1 MGVGVKHHGSRGGRH
16 CEPEASE
23 GAWQWVCLSKFCMCE
38 HFIANQKDGS
48 FKRMLF
54 KKKLVGISHYY
65 ITLLFS
71 AQLNEIREGIDGSKK
86 GVEGIL
92 ICRWYD
98 SKPGKSQEDK

>member
-1 MGVGVKHHGSRGGRH
+1 MDLLKG
-16 CEPEASE
+16 CY
-23 GAWQWVCLSKFCMCE
+23 L
-38 HFIANQKDGS
+38 
-48 FKRMLF
+48 

-71 AQLNEIREGIDGSKK
+71 AQLNEIRERIDGSKK
-86 GVEGIL
+86 EVEGIL

>member
-1 MGVGVKHHGSRGGRH
+1 MGHEEVGTVSLKPVRVHGNGYVFLSF
-16 CEPEASE
+16 
-23 GAWQWVCLSKFCMCE
+23 VCVNILLQ
-38 HFIANQKDGS
+38 IR
-48 FKRMLF
+48 RMDLLKGCYLK